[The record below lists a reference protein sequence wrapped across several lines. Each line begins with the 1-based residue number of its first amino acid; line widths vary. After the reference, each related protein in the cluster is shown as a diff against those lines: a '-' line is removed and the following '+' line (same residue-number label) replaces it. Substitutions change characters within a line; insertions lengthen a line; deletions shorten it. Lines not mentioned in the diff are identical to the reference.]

1 MQQLH
6 YQSLQTYEL
15 TTSQGELV
23 FQELLGSAMDD
34 VVGMRARFLPPEG
47 PTDPMQQVHL
57 IPSPSSLRESL
68 DRMQP
73 ERHLDQGER
82 AGKVQ
87 RTDRHNRA
95 DAGGSSALGIWSGVH
110 AREMWDLSPE
120 LVDEIRAWLGACDV
134 PWADSPLYSSARSS
148 EYVDTSVRRSSARSL
163 IDPALFALA
172 ERVVAHAS
180 ATDEL
185 YTYSLVRDDVS
196 HLRYD
201 VGGFFRPHQD
211 FCSLTSNM
219 YEEFTLLLCVSPA
232 QSSASG
238 GATCVY
244 ATDPAAAAAL
254 PEGGMRSFASTATPG
269 GALIFR
275 KSAWHEGEPLTAGVK
290 ELLSLNLW
298 GVRKPFGG
306 VPSGAG
312 SHADSNSKPRLL
324 RIIFPRNEDSSAE
337 AAGGAATSST
347 TTSPATTSMASVAA
361 LSVAGAAGAA
371 GALQRE
377 AVRPSFVVS
386 AQDVDACGESVFSAF
401 LSRWAPEDASH
412 GSASDVPSS
421 CHVATYRCSACTMEQ
436 FEPIY
441 RILTGHTLCLDEL
454 RAHVDLILFFFPQ
467 LPSSLRL
474 DARAA
479 FIAADADGVLA
490 LSTSPYYNVL
500 SQHTPLVEQDLII
513 CESEARTAQL
523 AEYARLHNLPFVR
536 FRLVF
541 LSKRQ
546 YDDDDCDDYQIQGG
560 SPMWSILG
568 ELVDRRGR
576 RIPESDWETLADAH
590 DSTSRCRRLQT
601 AESSRAESASFLA
614 WLSLGDY
621 DNIACLGRAGLLT
634 PSSSA
639 LTPPLAPPPLAP
651 NHSWV
656 PEDVYKDEDNAM
668 GRLGVAFHRLV
679 QGFSFAEMRASNSH
693 WAGENSA
700 ELDALRRGSAYKY
713 TTRGLICDIYLSHG
727 DPSAAWLEEVRRKLT
742 DGGVS
747 PSNVEV
753 LFRREPPTFLRRARR
768 NVHDVVRVRNARN
781 SQVTWLHQ
789 TFADRAYGQG
799 RTSVQIHWPDWKQ
812 SCEALDL
819 MLAWPTSPAHGGV
832 ATGIK
837 RLVLEGARTAPVE
850 LCALPGAYE
859 GGDSSA
865 PAGHASGYF
874 HRDAAGCTCFTKE
887 EAASASAR
895 VCEMHLE
902 GRVKE
907 RIPPEMWRAFR
918 QMSESGSEWCNDCY
932 NYSEV
937 SVFQV
942 TGLVSL
948 EHGLAEGTRG

>member
-1 MQQLH
+1 MSLTGVITSWQPQPVAPGRMHPECPGCAWWAASTEDEGQQPLDELQLSRQPGYYDRRNQHLHNFAILGLGTIMPDPPQSGTMQQLH

-713 TTRGLICDIYLSHG
+713 TTRGAL
-727 DPSAAWLEEVRRKLT
+727 PSSISRWTSRARLQLT
-742 DGGVS
+742 DVRCMQGSYATSISLMAIHRQRG
-747 PSNVEV
+747 
-753 LFRREPPTFLRRARR
+753 LRR
-768 NVHDVVRVRNARN
+768 
-781 SQVTWLHQ
+781 
-789 TFADRAYGQG
+789 YG
-799 RTSVQIHWPDWKQ
+799 
-812 SCEALDL
+812 
-819 MLAWPTSPAHGGV
+819 
-832 ATGIK
+832 
-837 RLVLEGARTAPVE
+837 
-850 LCALPGAYE
+850 
-859 GGDSSA
+859 
-865 PAGHASGYF
+865 AS
-874 HRDAAGCTCFTKE
+874 
-887 EAASASAR
+887 
-895 VCEMHLE
+895 
-902 GRVKE
+902 
-907 RIPPEMWRAFR
+907 
-918 QMSESGSEWCNDCY
+918 
-932 NYSEV
+932 
-937 SVFQV
+937 
-942 TGLVSL
+942 
-948 EHGLAEGTRG
+948 